1 MEKRLSLLM
10 SIYGLSI
17 MSVIIKNEYTSIVLL
32 VFAILNAIIYFKEYF
47 KHN

>member
-10 SIYGLSI
+10 SIYGLAI
-17 MSVIIKNEYTSIVLL
+17 MSVIIENEYVSIALL
-32 VFAILNAIIYFKEYF
+32 VIAILNAIIYFKEYF

>member
-17 MSVIIKNEYTSIVLL
+17 MSVIIENEYISLVLL
-32 VFAILNAIIYFKEYF
+32 FVAILNAIIYFKEYF